1 MDKSGGRAPV
11 TPGKPCRFFS
21 QSGHC
26 RSGNACK
33 FAHVGA
39 ITHDPAVIAASPG
52 KKGPAEAAPQRVSAT
67 PGKPQQQQQQQ
78 QQRKT
83 NKEEKRDESED
94 TFAFMSDASYL
105 KAGRA
110 TPHSEMVVAGVCW
123 DGSTTNRPGARH
135 GPAAI
140 RTASHML
147 VDGTHPVFEVCPLE
161 PRGRL
166 GDAGDFMLPNTSIE
180 RMRSAMA
187 PMVIALLKRHR
198 QIVFLGGDHSITL
211 PILRAYRAHFGRPLA
226 VLHFDAH
233 CDTWKDHFG
242 FVSYLSYFFLIFSD
256 CSASRRVTGR
266 GCMRRFKRDWW

>member
-1 MDKSGGRAPV
+1 LRDFAKMDKSGRAPA
-11 TPGKPCRFFS
+11 TPGKPCRFFA

-26 RSGNACK
+26 RNGNACK
-33 FAHVGA
+33 FAHVV
-39 ITHDPAVIAASPG
+39 THDPSVVHAASPG
-52 KKGPAEAAPQRVSAT
+52 KKGPAEVSVQRVNAT

-78 QQRKT
+78 RKA

-94 TFAFMSDASYL
+94 SFAFMSDASYL

-147 VDGTHPVFEVCPLE
+147 VDGTHPLFEVCPLE
-161 PRGRL
+161 PRGRF

-180 RMRSAMA
+180 RMRAAMA

-198 QIVFLGGDHSITL
+198 QVVFLGGDHSITL

-242 FVSYLSYFFLIFSD
+242 FDSGNLSFFLFFVFFL
-256 CSASRRVTGR
+256 C
-266 GCMRRFKRDWW
+266 